1 MIGIILVSHGP
12 YAEALYESIKMLYGE
27 QDKIETINFKIGES
41 IDDLKEDINR
51 AKIRLQ
57 TDSVLIFVDIL
68 GGSPYNVSS
77 LEIDDKVN
85 VITGFNMPMIL
96 EILSRRNESLS
107 TVSKIAKRAGKNGIV
122 DVQEKLSEKLN
133 KDIDCS
139 RRS

>member
-12 YAEALYESIKMLYGE
+12 YAEALYESIKMIYGE

-41 IDDLKEDINR
+41 IDDLKENIDR
-51 AKIRLQ
+51 AKKRLQ
-57 TDSVLIFVDIL
+57 TDYVLIFVDIL

-96 EILSRRNESLS
+96 EILSRRNEPLSL
-107 TVSKIAKRAGKNGIV
+107 VSKIAKRAGKNGIV

-133 KDIDCS
+133 KFHK
-139 RRS
+139 

>member
-12 YAEALYESIKMLYGE
+12 YAEALYESIKMIYGE

-41 IDDLKEDINR
+41 IDDLKENIDR
-51 AKIRLQ
+51 AKKRLQ
-57 TDSVLIFVDIL
+57 TDYVLIFVDIL
-68 GGSPYNVSS
+68 GGSPYNVGS

-96 EILSRRNESLS
+96 EILSRRNEPLSL
-107 TVSKIAKRAGKNGIV
+107 VSKIAKRAGKNGIV

-133 KDIDCS
+133 KFHK
-139 RRS
+139 